1 MTFLTVNEIAA
12 WLRLSNHQVRNNI
25 HEGHLR
31 AIQPGNVYRIDINDL
46 REWSGVPTVTVEEV
60 LAAYA
65 ASVASAK
72 ASK

>member
-12 WLRLSNHQVRNNI
+12 WVRLSEHQVRNNI
-25 HEGHLR
+25 HDGRLR

-60 LAAYA
+60 LSAYETA
-65 ASVASAK
+65 RAKSAITK
-72 ASK
+72 